1 VKRLIQLAALA
12 ATVVAALY
20 APAAATPASIE
31 GGTVNGPACADIT
44 DGGVLNPDFAPL
56 QTLQFGV
63 FTAKKSCNDVNY
75 TLTVTYQTATGP
87 RTVSTTVFGN
97 GFVDT
102 TSVPPA
108 PLLAISID
116 LPGNTGTTACVSA
129 MTSDKKGKVFDVAP
143 DTGCGDYD
151 LTPASSP
158 FTGFH

>member
-1 VKRLIQLAALA
+1 VKRLIRLAALA
-12 ATVVAALY
+12 ATVAAALY
-20 APAAATPASIE
+20 APAAATPASID
-31 GGTVNGPACADIT
+31 GGVNGPACADIT

-63 FTAKKSCNDVNY
+63 FTAKKSCDDVNY
-75 TLTVTYQTATGP
+75 TLTVTYQTASGLQ
-87 RTVSTTVFGN
+87 TVTTTVPGN

-116 LPGNTGTTACVSA
+116 LPGNTGTSACISA
-129 MTSDKKGKVFDVAP
+129 TTSDKKGKVFDRAP